1 MSFEHNS
8 GRELIAKAGSWRNL
22 IEPEPELGCRLELK
36 ALAISSQPHA
46 SSQLWCYAFFTS
58 LTSATSLTDR

>member
-22 IEPEPELGCRLELK
+22 IEPEPEPEPEPELGCRLELK
-36 ALAISSQPHA
+36 ALAIS
-46 SSQLWCYAFFTS
+46 
-58 LTSATSLTDR
+58 